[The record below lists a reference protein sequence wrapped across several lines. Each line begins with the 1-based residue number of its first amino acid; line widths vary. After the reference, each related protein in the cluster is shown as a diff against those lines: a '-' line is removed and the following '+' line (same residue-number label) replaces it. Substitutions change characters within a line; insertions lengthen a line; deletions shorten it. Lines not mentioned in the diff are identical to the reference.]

1 MRNGFKRSCGL
12 GGRAWILKDA
22 RVPNSHQ
29 SWVRRTDSTG
39 LSTIEAGRPDGPAML
54 LLHGLTESA
63 DTWRPIAQPWL
74 LERWVVAVDLRGHG
88 QPPRFSDP
96 DLAADPAQVMVNDVV
111 RLAQELSSKRGPV
124 DVVGHSLGGFLALA
138 ATLESPASVRRL
150 VLEDPAPADGDWLP
164 GTKEPFL
171 REQIRMLDA
180 FETGDPALRPPPG
193 DRWSPQE
200 LRRWLDAKPLVDRG
214 LITSGHVTSSGRL
227 PEMVDALQ
235 APTLILLAD
244 PSHLDEMLPA
254 VTNPLGSV
262 EVVTGAGHCIH
273 RDEPA
278 QFHRRPSTWFDRG
291 F

>member
-1 MRNGFKRSCGL
+1 
-12 GGRAWILKDA
+12 
-22 RVPNSHQ
+22 
-29 SWVRRTDSTG
+29 
-39 LSTIEAGRPDGPAML
+39 ML

-180 FETGDPALRPPPG
+180 FETGDPALRPPP
-193 DRWSPQE
+193 
-200 LRRWLDAKPLVDRG
+200 VDR
-214 LITSGHVTSSGRL
+214 
-227 PEMVDALQ
+227 
-235 APTLILLAD
+235 
-244 PSHLDEMLPA
+244 
-254 VTNPLGSV
+254 
-262 EVVTGAGHCIH
+262 H
-273 RDEPA
+273 R
-278 QFHRRPSTWFDRG
+278 G
-291 F
+291 